1 VWLGGDH
8 YKWRILRTDGVPEEY
23 ITGAGDDWEKFKRW
37 AEVIP
42 ATVGNPMYHW
52 THLELRRYFGV
63 NDLLNSET
71 AKSRVASDLTSPY
84 TNEITIGFSQQLFSD
99 FSIRLSYTS
108 KIKKNVY
115 ENVLYSPDLEADW
128 YTTEQDTEG
137 WWVPFQTII
146 PEIDNYGDT
155 SVTVYFPSTDAP
167 LPFERFKNVSELSRK
182 YRGFEIAFR
191 KRMSHNWQLTGSVT
205 LSQTKGN
212 IGLGYFASSGA
223 TMAADTPNSFV
234 NINEDARLDYDRPFL
249 FKLAGTYRFP
259 WDIYLSFYYLYT
271 SGTPWAR
278 TVTIYPPS
286 QDGAE
291 NTVSSLPVTVFLEN
305 PGTRRTDPHQNLNI
319 RVEKEF
325 ALSRSKRLGFVIDVF
340 NVLGNQVI
348 NRVRNDGGFWYPTE
362 ENSKEGIRVV
372 DPSYKTVTSVFG
384 ARSFRFG
391 LNLKF

>member
-1 VWLGGDH
+1 
-8 YKWRILRTDGVPEEY
+8 
-23 ITGAGDDWEKFKRW
+23 
-37 AEVIP
+37 
-42 ATVGNPMYHW
+42 
-52 THLELRRYFGV
+52 
-63 NDLLNSET
+63 
-71 AKSRVASDLTSPY
+71 
-84 TNEITIGFSQQLFSD
+84 
-99 FSIRLSYTS
+99 
-108 KIKKNVY
+108 
-115 ENVLYSPDLEADW
+115 
-128 YTTEQDTEG
+128 
-137 WWVPFQTII
+137 
-146 PEIDNYGDT
+146 
-155 SVTVYFPSTDAP
+155 
-167 LPFERFKNVSELSRK
+167 
-182 YRGFEIAFR
+182 
-191 KRMSHNWQLTGSVT
+191 MSHNWQLTGSVT

-234 NINEDARLDYDRPFL
+234 NINEDARLDYDRPFI

-305 PGTRRTDPHQNLNI
+305 PGSRRTDPYQHLDI

-340 NVLGNQVI
+340 NVLGNQI
-348 NRVRNDGGFWYPTE
+348 KNRVRNDSGFWYPTE

-372 DPSYKTVTSVFG
+372 DPFYKTVTSVIG

-391 LNLKF
+391 LNLRF